1 MNHFWT
7 APEDHIPFT
16 FYTNGEELRRQLLAI
31 DWDQTEEFSIWFP
44 YLCSI
49 LGKTQ
54 DEGLDLCTTEQEIS
68 SDGLRFVV
76 QKTHERAVWSLGN
89 DSFSAVVDDGVNFRS
104 DLHNLKMELIAY
116 FRKLWFEPEHGPN
129 GLMNIFDDLI
139 FTRVAKK

>member
-7 APEDHIPFT
+7 APEDHLSFT
-16 FYTNGEELRRQLLAI
+16 FYTNGEELRKQLLVI
-31 DWDQTEEFSIWFP
+31 DWGTLSCSFSFAK
-44 YLCSI
+44 LCSI

-68 SDGLRFVV
+68 SDGFHFVV

-89 DSFSAVVDDGVNFRS
+89 DSFSAVVDDGVNFIS